1 MTFSCINF
9 ECTFCGRHTDIY
21 FENQFDASEV
31 REPAICNKCGTE
43 SYCNV
48 GDLGYRSDLSDPD
61 YPPWQA
67 QVIRLDPSK
76 ICCDQCLTEK
86 RETLS
91 PINLIALCENCKQE
105 SMVSGRIEKVK
116 NQLLSKLLNLLSKSD
131 K

>member
-67 QVIRLDPSK
+67 QVIRIDINS
-76 ICCDQCLTEK
+76 ICCNACCLEK
-86 RETLS
+86 KEDFFSLKTV
-91 PINLIALCENCKQE
+91 AYCENCNKE
-105 SMVSGRIEKVK
+105 SMCAVGSSKVD
-116 NQLLSKLLNLLSKSD
+116 QLELSELIHSLK
-131 K
+131 